1 MAPFAWRFAE
11 RQIARH
17 LPYEHVAPALGDLL
31 EDYAKHEVAV
41 GRLRASWWLFREVRS
56 LTLAY
61 RRRPFLPLAASE
73 GQMSWIYDF
82 RSAFKSL
89 RSSRGTALAAI
100 VTLALGT
107 GANTAVLA
115 VAYGVLLRP
124 LPFAA
129 PDRLVVIDTVRRPS
143 GTRLGVK
150 LAEIEEWRRRLP
162 GVDGLAAFGIADLTV
177 RGVGEP
183 DSVRSLLVT
192 GDFFRVLGTPPAAG
206 QPFSDSRA
214 AVIVLGD
221 RYARR
226 VGSVKKVLGRAVT
239 IGQAGFQIGAVM
251 PPAFAFP
258 DDQVDMWV
266 PAESIGSLN
275 VFGNAGDAR
284 SYRLVARRRPGVTV
298 DGLRQEAERARNDIR
313 PEAGAVATVQP
324 LLETVAGDARPMLAA
339 FVAAAV
345 LLLLV
350 ACANVATLFVGR
362 GVARRREFAVRLA
375 LGASPMR
382 LVRGALAE
390 SVILAAAGSALG
402 VVLAEICLRLFIHA
416 ASSSLPRVS
425 AVTIDVPVLTAAAAV
440 ALLVTILSGLAPAL
454 SAAKTDFA
462 PAFRETVSSPGASRA
477 RGPLVVLQVAMAIV
491 LLTGAGLLARTVAGL
506 LRGHGGVE
514 ADHVLT
520 SRLMLSEG
528 TRFDARGRL
537 PFIRTL
543 LERVR
548 ALPGVTAAGVGSDLP
563 PRHNQ
568 LEVSIRLIDET
579 THRDESLAMDLI
591 SVTPGYLETL
601 GIRLEA
607 GRRFAERDAMSGTPV
622 AILSEH
628 AARDLS
634 PKRSPIDR
642 PFIVALPTPA
652 GPRVRPS
659 VVGVVSD
666 VHYTGLDAVAD
677 DNVYALW
684 QNMPTGTS
692 YLVARTTGD
701 PRTLA
706 TMLVETVRELDP
718 GLPLLDVR
726 SLDDEMNL
734 AIAGR
739 ELRLWLVAA
748 FAGLAFAVA
757 LVGLSVT
764 LARSVIE
771 QRRELA
777 IRSALGA
784 TPQDVMALV
793 GSHGIV
799 LVAAGLA
806 IGLGAAA
813 ASGRWVASLLSGVS
827 PYDPTTYAAVMAIVL
842 PSAAI
847 ACYVPARRASKVDS
861 LELLRTE

>member
-1 MAPFAWRFAE
+1 MRSIADDLVFAWRS
-11 RQIARH
+11 
-17 LPYEHVAPALGDLL
+17 LLG
-31 EDYAKHEVAV
+31 
-41 GRLRASWWLFREVRS
+41 
-56 LTLAY
+56 
-61 RRRPFLPLAASE
+61 
-73 GQMSWIYDF
+73 
-82 RSAFKSL
+82 
-89 RSSRGTALAAI
+89 SRGTALAA
-100 VTLALGT
+100 VLTLALGT

-129 PDRLVVIDTVRRPS
+129 PDRLVVIDTTRRPS
-143 GTRLGVK
+143 GTRLGIK
-150 LAEIEEWRRRLP
+150 LADVEEWRRRLQ
-162 GVDGLAAFGIADLTV
+162 GADGLAAFSAADLIV
-177 RGVGEP
+177 RGAGEP
-183 DSVRSLLVT
+183 DSVRSLLVS
-192 GDFFRVLGTPPAAG
+192 GDFFRVLGTSPAAG
-206 QPFSDSRA
+206 QPFSDSHA
-214 AVIVLGD
+214 AAIVVGD

-226 VGSVKKVLGRAVT
+226 VGSVKNMLGRPVT

-251 PPAFAFP
+251 SPAFAFP

-266 PAESIGSLN
+266 PAGSIGTLH
-275 VFGNAGDAR
+275 VFGNVDDAR
-284 SYRLVARRRPGVTV
+284 SYRLVARLRPGVTV
-298 DGLRQEAERARNDIR
+298 DALRQEAERVRNDIT
-313 PEAGAVATVQP
+313 PGAGVIATVQP

-339 FVAAAV
+339 FVAAAA

-350 ACANVATLFVGR
+350 ACANVATLLVGR
-362 GVARRREFAVRLA
+362 ALARRRELAVRLA
-375 LGASPMR
+375 LGASPIR

-402 VVLAEICLRLFIHA
+402 VVLGEVCLRLVIHT

-425 AVTIDVPVLTAAAAV
+425 AVTIDVPVLAAATAAAV
-440 ALLVTILSGLAPAL
+440 LVTVLSGLAPAF

-462 PAFRETVSSPGASRA
+462 PAFRQTISSSGASRA
-477 RGPLVVLQVAMAIV
+477 RAPLVVLQVAMAIV
-491 LLTGAGLLARTVAGL
+491 LLTGAGLFARTVVGL
-506 LRGHGGVE
+506 LRGHGGVD

-528 TRFDARGRL
+528 TRFDAQGRL

-563 PRHNQ
+563 PRDNQ
-568 LEVSIRLIDET
+568 LEVSIRLIDEA
-579 THRDESLAMDLI
+579 THRDESYAMDLI
-591 SVTPGYLETL
+591 SVTPGYLQTL

-607 GRRFAERDAMSGTPV
+607 GRFFDGRDTTGAPV

-634 PKRSPIDR
+634 PNRSPIDR
-642 PFIVALPTPA
+642 PFVVALPTAA

-666 VHYTGLDAVAD
+666 VHYSGLDAVAR

-684 QNMPTGTS
+684 QNIPTGTS

-701 PRTLA
+701 PRMLA
-706 TMLVETVRELDP
+706 SLLAKTVRELDP

-739 ELRLWLVAA
+739 ELRLWLVGC
-748 FAGLAFAVA
+748 FAGLALAVA
-757 LVGLSVT
+757 LVGLWAA
-764 LARSVIE
+764 LARSVTE
-771 QRRELA
+771 RRKELA

-784 TPQDVMALV
+784 TPHGVMVVVATQ
-793 GSHGIV
+793 GIV
-799 LVAAGLA
+799 LTGAGLVIGMAAAVAAG
-806 IGLGAAA
+806 
-813 ASGRWVASLLSGVS
+813 RWMASLLSGVS
-827 PYDPTTYAAVMAIVL
+827 PYDPLTYAAVAVIVL
-842 PSAAI
+842 AMSAV
-847 ACYVPARRASKVDS
+847 ACYLPARRASTVDP
-861 LELLRTE
+861 LELLRHE

>member
-1 MAPFAWRFAE
+1 MRSISDDLAFAWRS
-11 RQIARH
+11 
-17 LPYEHVAPALGDLL
+17 LLG
-31 EDYAKHEVAV
+31 A
-41 GRLRASWWLFREVRS
+41 
-56 LTLAY
+56 
-61 RRRPFLPLAASE
+61 
-73 GQMSWIYDF
+73 
-82 RSAFKSL
+82 
-89 RSSRGTALAAI
+89 RGTALAA
-100 VTLALGT
+100 VLTLALGT

-129 PDRLVVIDTVRRPS
+129 PDRLVVIDMVRRPS
-143 GTRLGVK
+143 NTQLGIK
-150 LAEIEEWRRRLP
+150 LADVEEWRRRLQD
-162 GVDGLAAFGIADLTV
+162 VDGLAAFSIADLTV
-177 RGVGEP
+177 RGAGEP

-192 GDFFRVLGTPPAAG
+192 GDFFRVLGTLPAAG
-206 QPFSDSRA
+206 QPFTDSRA
-214 AVIVLGD
+214 AAIVLGD

-226 VGSVKKVLGRAVT
+226 VGSVTNVLGHAVT

-258 DDQVDMWV
+258 NDHVDMWV
-266 PAESIGSLN
+266 PAGSIGTLH
-275 VFGNAGDAR
+275 VFGNVDDAR

-298 DGLRQEAERARNDIR
+298 DALRQEADRVRHDIH
-313 PEAGAVATVQP
+313 PEEGVVATVQP

-350 ACANVATLFVGR
+350 ACANVATLLVGR
-362 GVARRREFAVRLA
+362 TVARRREFAVRLA

-382 LVRGALAE
+382 LIRGALAE

-402 VVLAEICLRLFIHA
+402 VVLAEICLRLFIHTA
-416 ASSSLPRVS
+416 TSSLPRVS
-425 AVTIDVPVLTAAAAV
+425 AVTIDVPVLAAAAAA

-454 SAAKTDFA
+454 GAAKTDFA
-462 PAFRETVSSPGASRA
+462 PAFRQTISSSGASRA
-477 RGPLVVLQVAMAIV
+477 RAPLVVVQVAMAIV
-491 LLTGAGLLARTVAGL
+491 LLTGAGLFARTVVGL

-528 TRFDARGRL
+528 TRFDAQGRL
-537 PFIRTL
+537 PFIQTL

-563 PRHNQ
+563 PRDNQ
-568 LEVSIRLIDET
+568 LEVTIRLIDEA
-579 THRDESLAMDLI
+579 THRDESYAMDFI
-591 SVTPGYLETL
+591 SVTPGYLQTL

-607 GRRFAERDAMSGTPV
+607 GRLFDERDATSGTPV

-634 PKRSPIDR
+634 PNRSPIDR
-642 PFIVALPTPA
+642 PFVVAMPTMA
-652 GPRVRPS
+652 GPRARPN

-666 VHYTGLDAVAD
+666 VHYTGLDAVAR

-684 QNMPTGTS
+684 QNVPTGIS

-706 TMLVETVRELDP
+706 TMLTETVRELDP

-726 SLDDEMNL
+726 SLDDEMSL
-734 AIAGR
+734 SIAGR
-739 ELRLWLVAA
+739 ELRLWLVAC

-757 LVGLSVT
+757 LVGLWAA
-764 LARSVIE
+764 LARSVTE
-771 QRRELA
+771 RRKELA

-784 TPQDVMALV
+784 TPHGVMAV
-793 GSHGIV
+793 VATQGVV
-799 LVAAGLA
+799 LTGAGLV
-806 IGLGAAA
+806 IGMAAA
-813 ASGRWVASLLSGVS
+813 VAVGRWMASLLSGVS
-827 PYDPTTYAAVMAIVL
+827 PYDPLTYAAVAVVVFAM
-842 PSAAI
+842 SAV
-847 ACYVPARRASKVDS
+847 ACYLPARRASKIDP
-861 LELLRTE
+861 LELLRSE